1 MMDKF
6 KRGKRADV
14 GVYDDAWIK
23 GDDAVEMV
31 VPSPSPPP
39 KLLHDKAIEEK
50 YKKVIDEWNSL
61 GFTSFT
67 IPSEQIKSL
76 VSNKDG
82 D

>member
-6 KRGKRADV
+6 ERGKRADV

-31 VPSPSPPP
+31 VPSPP
-39 KLLHDKAIEEK
+39 KLLHDKATEEK
-50 YKKVIDEWNSL
+50 YKKAIDEWNSL

-67 IPSEQIKSL
+67 ISSEQIKSL
-76 VSNKDG
+76 ASNKDG

>member
-6 KRGKRADV
+6 ERGKRADV

-31 VPSPSPPP
+31 VPSP
-39 KLLHDKAIEEK
+39 KLLHDKATEEK

>member
-1 MMDKF
+1 MDKF
-6 KRGKRADV
+6 ERGKRAEI
-14 GVYDDAWIK
+14 GLYDDAWIK

-31 VPSPSPPP
+31 VPSP
-39 KLLHDKAIEEK
+39 KLLHDKETEEK

-67 IPSEQIKSL
+67 ITSEQMRSL
-76 VSNKDG
+76 PSNKDG

>member
-6 KRGKRADV
+6 ERGKRADV

-23 GDDAVEMV
+23 GDDVVEMV
-31 VPSPSPPP
+31 VPSP
-39 KLLHDKAIEEK
+39 KLLHDKATEEK
-50 YKKVIDEWNSL
+50 YKKVIDEQNSL